1 MKLLEGK
8 TAVITGCNRGI
19 GKAILERMTAQGA
32 SAFALV
38 RKENAAFSEY
48 CAGLSA
54 ENGVDIQLV
63 YADFQNEDQVKNA
76 AKQILSTKKPV
87 DILVNNIGIA
97 FPQRT
102 LAMTPINVIKESFQ
116 VNVFSG
122 ILFTQLISKSMIR
135 NKRGSII
142 FISSVAA
149 FDGGSNLEYSAGK
162 AALIGTARRLAL
174 ELGPFGVRVN
184 AIAPGLTSTDM
195 GDITSDEVKILAVS
209 RNVMK
214 RIGRP
219 KEVADAVVFMAS
231 DMSRFI
237 TGQVLRVDGG
247 LL

>member
-219 KEVADAVVFMAS
+219 KEIADAVVFMAS

>member
-1 MKLLEGK
+1 MRLLEGK

-219 KEVADAVVFMAS
+219 KEIADAVVFMAS